1 MLSFR
6 FKKAFFAVSFLLVLL
21 ISGSFAAW
29 SQATSGDIVGTVLDR
44 SGAAI
49 PGASVTVT
57 NVATGVT
64 AIVQASKVGDFHIP
78 NLLPG
83 NYNVSA
89 SAAGFATFTLKN
101 FTVTLNSTST
111 ARLVLPVATASTVVQ
126 VSAEAGVTIDTT
138 TTQLQTSFE
147 SEELKNLPTSSS
159 ANGVL
164 NLALLVPGVASGGG
178 LGVGTGPSVG
188 GLRPEDNN
196 YTIEGIDNNNKGV
209 TGPLVYVPN
218 DATGEFTAIVNQ
230 FSPEFGH
237 SAGGQFNTTI
247 RGGTNKIHGMAY
259 EYFQNK
265 NLNAENAIQGGKIPN
280 PRYDNNRYGAQV
292 GGPIKKDKLFYFA
305 NFERQSIGLSSQGH
319 LCVPTSS
326 GMATLKSKGW
336 FNATNLGIYTK
347 YSPVV
352 DTQVDDQSDLAC
364 FNEASG
370 PQYMTVYSDTTY
382 NSAGPDYADNTGLGG
397 VYGSADPTNIPLGN
411 FLVTAPD
418 RTNIDVLT
426 TSADWTISPKDSFR
440 GRYIYNKWTGVD
452 TTASLPVFHQ
462 PLPQRFHMI
471 ALSEYHNFTPNLIN
485 EARLGFNRFSQD
497 YTVGN
502 FSFPGLDSFPNV
514 WLYDQGFAD
523 IGPDDNAPQSTVQ
536 NIYQFTD
543 NLSWVKGKHS
553 LKFGFD
559 GRKYI
564 APQTFTQR
572 GRGDYEWDYIT
583 EYLHDLAPTAF
594 GERSTGANIYY
605 GDQTAFYGY
614 ANDTWRI
621 SEKLS
626 LNLGLRYEFTA
637 VPVGERA
644 QQLNIAASAPG
655 LVTFSAPQPQ
665 KTLFFPRVGIN
676 YAVNPNTSIRLGF
689 GTAGDILDDNLG
701 LLAPPPQW
709 GSTLDVGSGAPGAPD
724 YGDPNFLSSGGF
736 PAGTPGVYAT
746 FCKDATGPGTSVPC
760 QLSVKKQRA
769 ATSTYLPVNQL
780 MPYAENWTLGVQHV
794 FKNVYTVEVRYVGT
808 RGIHLPTQQQ
818 INVRPKV
825 NAANQIPTLMSAPA
839 TATLG
844 NMSNNL
850 GAIQALSLIVPAWAQ
865 PSDYATNGGFTSK
878 ITTFRPLSQ
887 SNYNGMAASLNRRF
901 TQGLL
906 LNLSWTWSKAMDDAT
921 AATFSTVL
929 TPRRPQDSQNIAAD
943 YSRSALDRT
952 HRVTLVAVYD
962 LPFFKTS
969 SWLLKNTLGNWEVAP
984 IYTYESPEYFTVLSG
999 VNSNQNGDS
1008 TAISRTIFNVNGAAH
1023 TGSNVTAYANP
1034 NLAGNC
1040 KAGTTATD
1048 PNGTILCANDLV
1060 AYVAK
1065 NPNAR
1070 YITAAAGTLPTS
1082 QRNTEPINPIN
1093 DFDATAIKRFNF
1105 GESRSV
1111 EFQAQA
1117 YNLFNHAQYVPGSIN
1132 NVYNPGTSTLSLSYQ
1147 TASSSAFGQSGR
1159 FFTANARTMQLTLK
1173 FNF

>member
-29 SQATSGDIVGTVLDR
+29 SQSTSGDIVGTVLDR

-49 PGASVTVT
+49 PGASITVT
-57 NVATGVT
+57 NIATGVSAT
-64 AIVQASKVGDFHIP
+64 VQASKVGDFHIP

-83 NYNVSA
+83 NYNVSG
-89 SAAGFATFTLKN
+89 SATGFATFTLKN

-147 SEELKNLPTSSS
+147 SEELKNLPTTSST
-159 ANGVL
+159 NGVL
-164 NLALLVPGVASGGG
+164 NLSLLIPGVASGGG

-237 SAGGQFNTTI
+237 SAGGQFNTTV

-259 EYFQNK
+259 EYFQNR
-265 NLNAENAIQGGKIPN
+265 NLNAESGFQGGKIPN
-280 PRYDNNRYGAQV
+280 PRYDNNRYGGQV

-305 NFERQSIGLSSQGH
+305 NYERQSIGQSGQYYLCTPTAAGISALKGVSQ
-319 LCVPTSS
+319 
-326 GMATLKSKGW
+326 
-336 FNATNLGIYTK
+336 FNATNLGVFTK
-347 YSPVV
+347 YSPVAGS
-352 DTQVDDQSDLAC
+352 QVDAASDQAC
-364 FNEASG
+364 FNQKVG
-370 PQYMTVYSDTTY
+370 GQFLTVYTDTAF
-382 NSAGPDYADNTGLGG
+382 NSNGPSYSGFTGLGG
-397 VYGSADPTNIPLGN
+397 GYGSAGAVNVPLGN
-411 FLVTAPD
+411 FLVEAP
-418 RTNIDVLT
+418 NFSNFDVLT
-426 TSADWTISPKDSFR
+426 TSTDWTISPKDSFR
-440 GRYIYNKWTGVD
+440 GRYIYNKWTGID
-452 TTASLPVFHQ
+452 TSASIPAFYQPIPEKFHI
-462 PLPQRFHMI
+462 I

-485 EARLGFNRFSQD
+485 EARIGFNRFIQD
-497 YTVGN
+497 YPSGN
-502 FSFPGLDSFPNV
+502 YSFQGLDSFPN
-514 WLYDQGFAD
+514 LQFYDTGYLQM
-523 IGPDDNAPQSTVQ
+523 GPDPNAPQTTVQ
-536 NIYQFTD
+536 NLYQLTD
-543 NLSWVKGKHS
+543 NLSWVRGKHS

-564 APQTFTQR
+564 APQSFTQR
-572 GRGDYEWDYIT
+572 VRGDYEWDYLT
-583 EYLHDLAPTAF
+583 EYLHDLAPTGF
-594 GERSTGANIYY
+594 GERSTGNFFYY

-614 ANDTWRI
+614 VNDTWRI

-644 QQLNIAASAPG
+644 QQLNIAASVPG
-655 LVTFSAPQPQ
+655 LISFASPQPQ
-665 KTLFFPRVGIN
+665 KKNFFPRVGIN
-676 YAVNPNTSIRLGF
+676 YAIDPNTSIRAGF
-689 GTAGDILDDNLG
+689 GIAGDILDDNLG
-701 LLAPPPQW
+701 LLSFPPQYS
-709 GSTLDVGSGAPGAPD
+709 STIDVGTNGPAVGA
-724 YGDPNFLSSGGF
+724 PNFLSGGGI
-736 PAGTPGVYAT
+736 PAGS
-746 FCKDATGPGTSVPC
+746 GTLQSF
-760 QLSVKKQRA
+760 STIAKQRA
-769 ATSTYLPVNQL
+769 ATSAYLPVNQL

-794 FKNVYTVEVRYVGT
+794 FKNVYTAEVRYVGT
-808 RGIHLPTQQQ
+808 RGIHLPTQDQY
-818 INVRPKV
+818 NVQPRV
-825 NAANQIPTLMSAPA
+825 TAANQLPTLMSAPA
-839 TATLG
+839 TATLDTMT
-844 NMSNNL
+844 NTL
-850 GAIQALSLIVPAWAQ
+850 GAIQSLSVITKPFKDA
-865 PSDYATNGGFTSK
+865 GFTGK
-878 ITTFRPLSQ
+878 ITSFQPFSQ

-901 TQGLL
+901 TNGLL

-929 TPRRPQDSQNIAAD
+929 TPRRPQNSRNVAAD

-1008 TAISRTIFNVNGAAH
+1008 TAISRTIFNTNGVKH
-1023 TGSNVTAYANP
+1023 TGSGVTAYANP

-1040 KAGTTATD
+1040 DPATTTTD
-1048 PNGTILCANDLV
+1048 PYGTILCPADQV

-1065 NPNAR
+1065 NPNAE
-1070 YITAAAGTLPTS
+1070 YITAGAGTLPTS
-1082 QRNTEPINPIN
+1082 QRNTEPINPTN
-1093 DFDATAIKRFNF
+1093 DVDATAIKRFNF
-1105 GESRSV
+1105 GESRSL

-1117 YNLFNHAQYVPGSIN
+1117 CNLLNHAQYIPGSIN
-1132 NVYNPGTSTLSLSYQ
+1132 NVSNPSTNALSLSYQ
-1147 TASSSAFGQSGR
+1147 TASSSAFGQSGK
-1159 FFTANARTMQLTLK
+1159 FFLPNARTMKLVLK